1 VNKAVKRGTLSSTIM
16 RLRDRQLVVAG
27 VWVMILGPCHC
38 ARTKLQWAG
47 DSDGS
52 CSSETAA
59 QQWKMKRWIVDPV
72 FCAPAAS
79 GQPDFDTS
87 YACEAWVGYS
97 GSQMLNGLCGRVD
110 IGERGGSN
118 RGDQSPKAC

>member
-1 VNKAVKRGTLSSTIM
+1 M

-59 QQWKMKRWIVDPV
+59 QQWKMKALDSGSRTLCSGSFRPARLRHVVRLRGLGGVIGVADVEWIVR
-72 FCAPAAS
+72 
-79 GQPDFDTS
+79 
-87 YACEAWVGYS
+87 
-97 GSQMLNGLCGRVD
+97 RVD
-110 IGERGGSN
+110 IGEEGGSN
-118 RGDQSPKAC
+118 RGEQSPKAC